1 MSTITSKWTITTKT
15 YKIRSFLLLSH
26 TSGTRIA
33 RSMSY
38 LNWNHTKYTHTHWN
52 TLFYTLLNTW
62 THFKTH
68 LNTHEHTL
76 NHNWTLKLWK
86 IRGLVTVFFSS
97 IYTFLEQ
104 QFLQLSNYFLHF
116 EFQIIKR
123 SGSIQN
129 NNFLGDDNTCHLSF
143 QIINKPLLNSSSRSN
158 CFVTI
163 FRSV

>member
-1 MSTITSKWTITTKT
+1 M
-15 YKIRSFLLLSH
+15 RSFLLLSH
-26 TSGTRIA
+26 TSKTRTA
-33 RSMSY
+33 RSMSH
-38 LNWNHTKYTHTHWN
+38 LNWNHTKCIQTHWN
-52 TLFYTLLNTW
+52 TLFYTFLNTR

-68 LNTHEHTL
+68 LNTLWITIKLL
-76 NHNWTLKLWK
+76 NSGEYA
-86 IRGLVTVFFSS
+86 RGQVTVFFSS

-104 QFLQLSNYFLHF
+104 QFFQLNSYFLHI

-129 NNFLGDDNTCHLSF
+129 NNFLGDDNTCHISF
-143 QIINKPLLNSSSRSN
+143 QIINKPLPNSSSRSN